1 MKTSEI
7 RNLNDDQIFKKIEES
22 RQELF
27 NLRVQVSTQQLT
39 KVTEI
44 SRVRK
49 LIARLRTILKENQ
62 LKDRSKEIALRKS

>member
-1 MKTSEI
+1 MKASEI
-7 RNLNDDQIFKKIEES
+7 RNLNDDQIVKKIEES

-62 LKDRSKEIALRKS
+62 LRDRSKEIA

>member
-7 RNLNDDQIFKKIEES
+7 RNLNDDQIVKKIEES

-62 LKDRSKEIALRKS
+62 LRDRSKEIA

>member
-7 RNLNDDQIFKKIEES
+7 RNLNDDQIVKKIEES

-49 LIARLRTILKENQ
+49 LIARIRTILKENQ
-62 LKDRSKEIALRKS
+62 LKDRSKEIA

>member
-7 RNLNDDQIFKKIEES
+7 RNLNDDQIVKKIEES

-39 KVTEI
+39 KVSEI

-62 LKDRSKEIALRKS
+62 LRDRSKEIA

>member
-7 RNLNDDQIFKKIEES
+7 RNLNDDQIVKKIEES
-22 RQELF
+22 RQKLF

-62 LKDRSKEIALRKS
+62 LRDRSKESA

>member
-7 RNLNDDQIFKKIEES
+7 RNLNDDQIVKKIEES

-49 LIARLRTILKENQ
+49 LIARMRTILKENQ
-62 LKDRSKEIALRKS
+62 LRDRSKEIA

>member
-62 LKDRSKEIALRKS
+62 LRDRSKEIA

>member
-7 RNLNDDQIFKKIEES
+7 RNLNDGQIVKKIEES

-62 LKDRSKEIALRKS
+62 LRDRSKEIA

>member
-7 RNLNDDQIFKKIEES
+7 RNLNDDQIVKKIEES

-39 KVTEI
+39 RVSEI
-44 SRVRK
+44 NRVRK
-49 LIARLRTILKENQ
+49 LIARMRTVLKENQ
-62 LKDRSKEIALRKS
+62 LGIRSKEIA

>member
-7 RNLNDDQIFKKIEES
+7 RNLNDDQIVKKIEES

-44 SRVRK
+44 NRVRK

-62 LKDRSKEIALRKS
+62 LRDRSKEIA

>member
-1 MKTSEI
+1 MNTSEI
-7 RNLNDDQIFKKIEES
+7 RNLNDDQIVKKIEES

-62 LKDRSKEIALRKS
+62 LRDRSKEIA

>member
-7 RNLNDDQIFKKIEES
+7 RNLNDDQIVKKIEES

-49 LIARLRTILKENQ
+49 LIARLRTILKENH
-62 LKDRSKEIALRKS
+62 LRDRSKEIA

>member
-1 MKTSEI
+1 MKASEI
-7 RNLNDDQIFKKIEES
+7 RNLNADQIVKKIEES

-62 LKDRSKEIALRKS
+62 LRDRSKEIA

>member
-7 RNLNDDQIFKKIEES
+7 RNLNDDQIIKKIEES

-39 KVTEI
+39 RVSEI
-44 SRVRK
+44 NRVRK
-49 LIARLRTILKENQ
+49 LIARMRTVLKENQ
-62 LKDRSKEIALRKS
+62 LGIRSKEIA

>member
-7 RNLNDDQIFKKIEES
+7 RNLNDDQIVKKIEES

-49 LIARLRTILKENQ
+49 LIARMRTILKENQ
-62 LKDRSKEIALRKS
+62 LRDGSKEIA

>member
-7 RNLNDDQIFKKIEES
+7 KNLNDDQIVKKIEES

-62 LKDRSKEIALRKS
+62 LRDRSKEIA

>member
-7 RNLNDDQIFKKIEES
+7 RNLNDDQIVKKIEES

-62 LKDRSKEIALRKS
+62 LKDRSKEIA

>member
-7 RNLNDDQIFKKIEES
+7 RKLNDDQIVKKIEES

-62 LKDRSKEIALRKS
+62 LRDRSKEIA

>member
-7 RNLNDDQIFKKIEES
+7 RNLNDDQIVKKIEES

-62 LKDRSKEIALRKS
+62 QRERSKKIA

>member
-7 RNLNDDQIFKKIEES
+7 RNLTDDQIVKKIEES

-44 SRVRK
+44 NRVRK
-49 LIARLRTILKENQ
+49 LIARLSTVLNENK
-62 LKDRSKEIALRKS
+62 LGLRSKEIG